1 MQNEH
6 TQLVRGLGLI
16 AAISVN
22 VANIIGTG
30 VFLKARVIT
39 CNVGT
44 PGKALMVWVFAGLL
58 SLAGALTY
66 AELLAMMPRA
76 AGEYG
81 SRWLSAHHGAR
92 GLRVRHAGRTFVLRR
107 RVQRRQVDQDGVC
120 VRAGVE
126 GASRAEVLTDRGFF
140 LMSKKSVYSVH
151 PGVLMT
157 QKWLAELKQKTGRT
171 CDEWLKLIKKDG
183 PVDEKARR
191 DWLREK
197 HGLNTM
203 TSTWLAER
211 SFGKGAEME
220 DPDLYL
226 ESAERDV
233 DKMFSGGK
241 AHLRPVYDAL
251 LKLGLKTG
259 KEAKACPCQTIVPL
273 YRNHV
278 FAQIKP
284 TTQTRIDM
292 GFALGDMKPSGR
304 LIDTGGFAKKDRITH
319 RIPITSKE
327 DIDDEVKHWLK
338 VAYDRDA

>member
-1 MQNEH
+1 
-6 TQLVRGLGLI
+6 
-16 AAISVN
+16 
-22 VANIIGTG
+22 
-30 VFLKARVIT
+30 
-39 CNVGT
+39 
-44 PGKALMVWVFAGLL
+44 
-58 SLAGALTY
+58 
-66 AELLAMMPRA
+66 
-76 AGEYG
+76 
-81 SRWLSAHHGAR
+81 
-92 GLRVRHAGRTFVLRR
+92 
-107 RVQRRQVDQDGVC
+107 
-120 VRAGVE
+120 
-126 GASRAEVLTDRGFF
+126 
-140 LMSKKSVYSVH
+140 MSKKSVYSVH

-197 HGLNTM
+197 YGLNTM

-259 KEAKACPCQTIVPL
+259 KEAKACPCTTIVPL
-273 YRNHV
+273 YRKHV

-284 TTQTRIDM
+284 ATQTRIDM
-292 GFALGDMKPSGR
+292 GFALGEMKPEGR

-319 RIPITSKE
+319 RIPITSLD
-327 DIDDEVKHWLK
+327 DIDDEVQHWLK